1 MNYTQYLHT
10 ALNNNAENI
19 SVLAHLSPVR
29 LEQKLQ
35 LVKKQVGSAL
45 RFNQADALELLKVW
59 EDQILQAAELKA
71 QLDIENNDTS
81 DIDMELPELAAF
93 EMIEKRQE
101 LLRNKLLKNENV
113 QL

>member
-35 LVKKQVGSAL
+35 LVKKQIDSAQ
-45 RFNQADALELLKVW
+45 RFDQTGALELLKVW
-59 EDQILQAAELKA
+59 EDQLLQAAELKA
-71 QLDIENNDTS
+71 QLGIANNDTS
-81 DIDMELPELAAF
+81 DVAMELPELAAL

-101 LLRNKLLKNENV
+101 ILRSKLLKNEKV
-113 QL
+113 QQ